1 MEIVEKESATSK
13 TITRQLNLLIY
24 AWMTKEGVSGRK
36 GIRVSP
42 QEKLNAEKSIPEL
55 TAQLSD
61 SLRELL
67 SVKLQKQAFI
77 REMDGLPKADEAH
90 LNKCREVLKGELRGM
105 LIYST
110 NFEGLRKHFEE
121 SFKWLWEKP
130 WTSYV
135 S

>member
-1 MEIVEKESATSK
+1 MLFRSVSQS
-13 TITRQLNLLIY
+13 RY
-24 AWMTKEGVSGRK
+24 AGRK
-36 GIRVSP
+36 GCGVSP

-61 SLRELL
+61 SVRELL
-67 SVKLQKQAFI
+67 SVKIQKQAFI

-130 WTSYV
+130 
-135 S
+135 

>member
-61 SLRELL
+61 SVRELL
-67 SVKLQKQAFI
+67 SVKIQKQAFI

-110 NFEGLRKHFEE
+110 NFKGLRKHFEE

-130 WTSYV
+130 
-135 S
+135 